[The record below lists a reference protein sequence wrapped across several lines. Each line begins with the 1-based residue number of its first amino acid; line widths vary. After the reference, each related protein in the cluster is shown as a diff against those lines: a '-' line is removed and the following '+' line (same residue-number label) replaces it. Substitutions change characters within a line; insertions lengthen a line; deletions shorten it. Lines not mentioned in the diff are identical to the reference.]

1 MEELILNK
9 RMKNSS
15 NSAKKER
22 KKGQVPGIIY
32 GKKLGNL
39 MFEIGEMDLVSELN
53 ITGEHGVINFDLDGY
68 NGTAIIKDIQKDA
81 LTHK

>member
-68 NGTAIIKDIQKDA
+68 N
-81 LTHK
+81 LTI